1 MNVKS
6 AILNLDKDH
15 RRGGMGNSSHY
26 NESYQLFL
34 GNLPHNATEEEL
46 KQLFTKFGPVHEL
59 RIHSK
64 SAATSKMPNARV
76 PNYGFITFED
86 PQSVANCLAS
96 KVHI

>member
-1 MNVKS
+1 MIS
-6 AILNLDKDH
+6 LQDH
-15 RRGGMGNSSHY
+15 RRGGGNSTQY

-64 SAATSKMPNARV
+64 PSANAKMSNGRV

-96 KVHI
+96 KVRILCLKKQII